1 MVEMQG
7 KFKKKK
13 KKILVVVGHPSVV
26 GIVEREG

>member
-7 KFKKKK
+7 KFFFFFLN
-13 KKILVVVGHPSVV
+13 LVVVGHPSVV

>member
-7 KFKKKK
+7 KFFL